1 MWPLIWA
8 CLLVLSGIY
17 LATRVWGLWGQAK
30 DLGSELVIAQQ
41 RLDDVQG
48 ELELLGEKVTSA
60 EQLAV
65 FADPNIARKQRERAR
80 AAGRRARRRRQ
91 QDRAVSRSHAGSE
104 T

>member
-1 MWPLIWA
+1 MWLLIWA
-8 CLLVLSGIY
+8 CLLVAAGIY
-17 LATRVWGLWGQAK
+17 LATRVWGLWGQTK
-30 DLGSELVIAQQ
+30 DLGSELMIAQR

-65 FADPNIARKQRERAR
+65 FVDPTLARKRRDQAK
-80 AAGRRARRRRQ
+80 AAGRRARRQRQ
-91 QDRAVSRSHAGSE
+91 QDRAVSRSHGGSN